1 MFYAQ
6 STGTVTS
13 GRRCVENAELPKA
26 LSLKPGECQPAAK
39 FSQLY
44 FSVSEPSI
52 LFQRKN
58 GVMTASPTCTFNSM
72 TRQTFAVDRLGGKY
86 RVANWAAGPNGRVAH
101 ESAGRDD
108 FSENPHHWCLL
119 GLLRRPLILR
129 CLVKRG
135 ILLHTRA
142 YIGALPR
149 RLHRLLAGRVW
160 GLGWPPQRK
169 EMRGC

>member
-26 LSLKPGECQPAAK
+26 LRLKPGECLPAAK

-58 GVMTASPTCTFNSM
+58 GVMTASPTCTFNLM
-72 TRQTFAVDRLGGKY
+72 ICQTFAVDYLGGKY
-86 RVANWAAGPNGRVAH
+86 RVANWAAGPNVRVAH
-101 ESAGRDD
+101 SRARRGTISPKIPTTDD
-108 FSENPHHWCLL
+108 DDDELMLNV
-119 GLLRRPLILR
+119 LR
-129 CLVKRG
+129 CHL
-135 ILLHTRA
+135 T
-142 YIGALPR
+142 Y
-149 RLHRLLAGRVW
+149 
-160 GLGWPPQRK
+160 
-169 EMRGC
+169 

>member
-26 LSLKPGECQPAAK
+26 LRLKPGECLPAAK

-58 GVMTASPTCTFNSM
+58 GVMTASPTCTFNLM
-72 TRQTFAVDRLGGKY
+72 ICQTFAVDYLGGKY
-86 RVANWAAGPNGRVAH
+86 RVANWA
-101 ESAGRDD
+101 
-108 FSENPHHWCLL
+108 
-119 GLLRRPLILR
+119 
-129 CLVKRG
+129 
-135 ILLHTRA
+135 
-142 YIGALPR
+142 GALMYVLPTR
-149 RLHRLLAGRVW
+149 ERGEGRF
-160 GLGWPPQRK
+160 LRKSPPL
-169 EMRGC
+169 MMMMMS